1 MAKNKLEN
9 NPMLDTTA
17 LEVTGHEVAEQ
28 VEQVVEVL
36 PNETMLSVKRAE
48 LETVRRQLEIE
59 SRESNLH
66 GVQKINKAI
75 EDILQSISDPEIFQ
89 RVAEG
94 VKNGK
99 DLNELVKAVQ
109 GMIAMRDSLM
119 EHSLDE
125 NLSGRKKKKFQVAF
139 QTQGCTVAISGETE

>member
-1 MAKNKLEN
+1 MAKNKLAN

-48 LETVRRQLEIE
+48 LETVRKQLEIE
-59 SRESNLH
+59 SRESNLS
-66 GVQKINKAI
+66 GVRNINGAI
-75 EDILQSISDPEIFQ
+75 ERILQDISDPEIFQ
-89 RVAEG
+89 RVANG

-109 GMIAMRDSLM
+109 GMIAMRDNLM

-125 NLSGRKKKKFQVAF
+125 NLSDKKKKKYMVGFQM
-139 QTQGCTVAISGETE
+139 QGVRVEISGETE

>member
-1 MAKNKLEN
+1 MAKNKLAN

-28 VEQVVEVL
+28 VEQAVEIL

>member
-1 MAKNKLEN
+1 MAKKKLGK
-9 NPMLDTTA
+9 NPMLETTA
-17 LEVTGHEVAEQ
+17 LEVTRQEVEEE
-28 VEQVVEVL
+28 VEQAVEVM
-36 PNETMLSVKRAE
+36 PNETLLSMKRAE

-59 SRESNLH
+59 SRESNLS
-66 GVQKINKAI
+66 GVRNINGAI
-75 EDILQSISDPEIFQ
+75 ERILQDISDPEIFQ

>member
-1 MAKNKLEN
+1 MAKNKLAN

-75 EDILQSISDPEIFQ
+75 EDILQGISDPEIFQ

>member
-1 MAKNKLEN
+1 MAKNKLAN

-75 EDILQSISDPEIFQ
+75 EDILQGISDPEIFQ

-99 DLNELVKAVQ
+99 ELNELVKAVQ

-125 NLSGRKKKKFQVAF
+125 NISGRKKKKFQVAF

>member
-1 MAKNKLEN
+1 MAKNKLAN

-17 LEVTGHEVAEQ
+17 LEVTGHEVEEQ
-28 VEQVVEVL
+28 VEQAVEVL

-75 EDILQSISDPEIFQ
+75 EDILQGISDPEIFQ